1 MKKFG
6 LIGAAGYIA
15 PRHMK
20 AIKDTGNVLQVAL
33 DPSDSVGVIDSYFPQ
48 ASFFTEVERFDRHI
62 DKLRRRGDGLDYI
75 SVCSP
80 NYLHDS
86 HVRLGLRNECD
97 IICEKPLVV
106 NPHNLEYLET
116 LEAETG
122 KKINNILQLRLHESV
137 IKLKQETNKDEI
149 YDIDLSYIT
158 SRGLWYYYS
167 WKGDET
173 KSGGLPTNV
182 GIHFFDMLIWI
193 FGNVVRSEVHVLRN
207 DVAAGFLHLEN
218 ARIRWFLSCNSKYLP
233 DEAKKENKSTYRS
246 IRIDDN
252 EFEFSTGFTELHT
265 KSYQDVLN
273 GKGFGIQDV
282 KAAIN
287 LVDNIRYTKASGI
300 NRNSHSLLVR

>member
-137 IKLKQETNKDEI
+137 IKLKQEISKDEI

-173 KSGGLPTNV
+173 KSGGLATNV
-182 GIHFFDMLIWI
+182 GVHFFDMLIWI
-193 FGNVVRSEVHVLRN
+193 FGNVVRSEVHVLEN

-287 LVDNIRYTKASGI
+287 LVDNIRYTKASGM
-300 NRNSHSLLVR
+300 NRNSHPLLMR

>member
-173 KSGGLPTNV
+173 KSGGLATNV
-182 GIHFFDMLIWI
+182 GVHFFDMLIWI
-193 FGNVVRSEVHVLRN
+193 FGNVVRSEVHVLEN

-287 LVDNIRYTKASGI
+287 LVDNIRYTKASEI
-300 NRNSHSLLVR
+300 NRNSHPLLVR